1 MLKKTM
7 FYIRRHW
14 DFLLLDVL
22 TYSLAYYLAVQ
33 IRRSLDIKRITHGEL
48 FLTYGLVGLL
58 VYAVVELANQNLNN
72 IFSRSI
78 FQEIKEVGR
87 QMVMSWS
94 IYTVILFLQKEAH
107 HFSRT
112 LYVITFFACFI
123 CILVVRTLWKNVV
136 KFSKVRKVFCPK
148 LLIICDADQ
157 SQVVLNRILPGS
169 FENQYII
176 DAVITNEGGV
186 SDYNDWYPILHGLQH
201 VKGFLNDK
209 RIQAAYVELRNA
221 DEEKII
227 IKQLLD
233 VGILI
238 HRSLGD
244 SCFHYVSQ
252 NIEELGNRSVITIAD
267 TQVSLVSQADKIFRE
282 MMKRFSEKKNT

>member
-1 MLKKTM
+1 MIRKTW

-14 DFLLLDVL
+14 DFLLLDLL
-22 TYSLAYYLAVQ
+22 TYGLAYFLSVQ

-78 FQEIKEVGR
+78 FQETKEVGR

-148 LLIICDADQ
+148 LLIICA
-157 SQVVLNRILPGS
+157 SPCR
-169 FENQYII
+169 F
-176 DAVITNEGGV
+176 
-186 SDYNDWYPILHGLQH
+186 
-201 VKGFLNDK
+201 GFL
-209 RIQAAYVELRNA
+209 
-221 DEEKII
+221 
-227 IKQLLD
+227 
-233 VGILI
+233 
-238 HRSLGD
+238 
-244 SCFHYVSQ
+244 
-252 NIEELGNRSVITIAD
+252 
-267 TQVSLVSQADKIFRE
+267 IFP
-282 MMKRFSEKKNT
+282 